1 MQNCWRNKKKAFN
14 HLHETLILSQK
25 TNFKYDDVYSIGKQ
39 EADKKEKER
48 ARNFHYNLGG

>member
-1 MQNCWRNKKKAFN
+1 MQNCRRNKKKTFN

-39 EADKKEKER
+39 EGETRSRQER
-48 ARNFHYNLGG
+48 KREGT